1 MGTTARPPEKEIN
14 MADDATNNAGTP
26 VAPEVTNTPSE
37 QGTAPETA
45 VIPPDDSQDKGEL
58 LLGKF
63 KSQDD
68 LVKSYKEMESEYTK
82 ARQQLKEREAAAG
95 NVPVAPA
102 TEAMTNAG
110 EELFDPETEKSLQTW
125 YSKQREAEKTRE
137 FIQKHSEELAD
148 PLLSGAV
155 THLIREANKK
165 GQYMNQEDALSEAKK
180 MLDER
185 TKPKVE
191 EAKTAAF
198 ADGQEIARKKEQAG
212 AVGEGKPNKEV
223 DPDTLSA
230 AEFAEYHGISRV

>member
-1 MGTTARPPEKEIN
+1 MAEI
-14 MADDATNNAGTP
+14 DATNNAETP
-26 VAPEVTNTPSE
+26 VAPEVPSTQSE
-37 QGTAPETA
+37 QGAAPETA
-45 VIPPDDSQDKGEL
+45 ATPPDGSEDKGEL

-82 ARQQLKEREAAAG
+82 ARQALKEREAAG
-95 NVPVAPA
+95 NVPAAPA
-102 TEAMTNAG
+102 TDTMTNAG
-110 EELFDPETEKSLQTW
+110 EELFDPETEKSLKTW
-125 YSKQREAEKTRE
+125 YAKQREQEKTQE

-155 THLIREANKK
+155 THLIREANRR
-165 GQYMNQEDALSEAKK
+165 GEYLPQEKALEDAKK

-191 EAKTAAF
+191 EAKAAAF
-198 ADGQEIARKKEQAG
+198 SDGQEIARKKEQAG
-212 AVGEGKPNKEV
+212 AVGEGKANQTV

-230 AEFAEYHGISRV
+230 AEYAEYHGLSRI